1 MNREVRT
8 ERRYHAPRLVCIAIL
23 LYWVVGASSLIRR
36 DVLPELGFVRP
47 PDLRTI
53 ASAEENAEPSS
64 WSVEV
69 IDNPLSPE
77 TRRIVGTAS
86 TTSSRKPEG
95 GFEITSTVA
104 FNAGGLLRGTPLSND
119 SDSRLEVGSHYQID
133 PAGNLQSFTA
143 SVRSDGDPDDLL
155 TITGTRHKRKLKV
168 VCRGQLPLF
177 NQTRTLDYEP
187 RSLVQNA
194 LGPFDR
200 LPGLQV
206 GQKWETQMVSPFTGR
221 IETVGVDVSRRCV
234 IHWDN
239 SPVTVLEV
247 VHQMTPLSSRTW
259 VRPDGLVLRQEVPF
273 PFVKLVLERIPSR
286 RTPPGLEVPG
296 R

>member
-1 MNREVRT
+1 MP
-8 ERRYHAPRLVCIAIL
+8 PRLVCIAIL
-23 LYWVVGASSLIRR
+23 LFWVVGASSLIRR

-53 ASAEENAEPSS
+53 ASAEEAAEPSS

-77 TRRIVGTAS
+77 TRRIVGTAA
-86 TTSSRKPEG
+86 TSSSRNPDG
-95 GFEITSTVA
+95 GFEMSSTVS

-119 SDSRLEVGSHYQID
+119 SDTRLDVVSHYQID
-133 PAGNLQSFTA
+133 PSGNLQSFTA
-143 SVRSDGDPDDLL
+143 SVRSAVDSEDML
-155 TITGTRHKRKLKV
+155 TISGTRHKRTLKV
-168 VCRGQLPLF
+168 VSRGQLPIF

-239 SPVTVLEV
+239 SPVTVFEV
-247 VHQMTPLSSRTW
+247 VHHMTPLSSRTW
-259 VRPDGLVLRQEVPF
+259 VRTDGLVVRQEVPF
-273 PFVKLVLERIPSR
+273 PLVKLVLERIPGR

>member
-1 MNREVRT
+1 MP
-8 ERRYHAPRLVCIAIL
+8 PRLVCIAIL
-23 LYWVVGASSLIRR
+23 LYWVVGVSSLIRR
-36 DVLPELGFVRP
+36 DILPELGFVRP

-53 ASAEENAEPSS
+53 ASAEENPEPSN

-77 TRRIVGTAS
+77 FRRIVGTAS
-86 TTSSRKPEG
+86 TESSRRPDG
-95 GFEITSTVA
+95 GYEIASTVS
-104 FNAGGLLRGTPLSND
+104 FNAGGLLRGTPLASN
-119 SDSRLEVGSHYQID
+119 SDARLEVVSQYRVD
-133 PAGNLQSFTA
+133 PSGNLDSFTA
-143 SVRSDGDPDDLL
+143 SVRSDEDPEDLL
-155 TITGTRHKRKLKV
+155 TLVGTRHKRMLKV
-168 VCRGQLPLF
+168 VCQGRLPIF
-177 NQTRTLDYEP
+177 NQTRTLAYEP

-206 GQKWETQMVSPFTGR
+206 GQKWETQMVSPLTGG
-221 IETVGVDVSRRCV
+221 IESVRVEVTRRTV

-247 VHQMTPLSSRTW
+247 VHHMSPLSSRTW
-259 VRPDGLVLRQEVPF
+259 VRPDGLVVRQEVPF

-296 R
+296 Q